1 MVLMSKGRPPAAP
14 VEDAAASLGVDTALL
29 LVIDDSPASC
39 ERATA
44 SLEVVELAAVDAAA
58 ADSSV
63 DEATDEISV
72 ELTAADSDDTALL
85 LDAAEGAAVAAAS
98 VAIEELD
105 ADSARAVSEELEDS
119 TTALDSAMA
128 LDSATAV
135 NVDPDDSE
143 ASAKPVAEEAEAT
156 VATVMSVEA
165 TRDDIAVYDASWNG
179 CAAFGCASK
188 PPIGHRQ

>member
-14 VEDAAASLGVDTALL
+14 VEDAAASLGVDAALVL
-29 LVIDDSPASC
+29 AIDDSPTSC
-39 ERATA
+39 ESATA

-63 DEATDEISV
+63 DEATDEMSV
-72 ELTAADSDDTALL
+72 ELTAAEFEDTALL
-85 LDAAEGAAVAAAS
+85 LDAADGAAVAAVS

-105 ADSARAVSEELEDS
+105 TDSARAVSEELEDS

-128 LDSATAV
+128 LGSETAV

-143 ASAKPVAEEAEAT
+143 ASANPVAEEAGAT

-165 TRDDIAVYDASWNG
+165 TGVDIVEYDAS
-179 CAAFGCASK
+179 
-188 PPIGHRQ
+188 